1 MDASLSV
8 FGWLDALKF
17 NRFHR
22 QLVIVGSLICALGGY
37 NSQIIA
43 YIVPLALKE
52 WQLTPLEAGTMISYG
67 FLGLM
72 FGAAGFGMLSDR
84 LGRKKTTILIVIVL
98 CVFNAAAAFAPSFRV
113 FCLLRFL
120 SGLGIGGVVPLTI
133 TLVSEFSP
141 SGIRARLLTIV
152 GGSFTIGW
160 ALAGLFAMF
169 LVPYFGWRSV
179 LLVAIAPLFL
189 LPFLRSY
196 LPESIRFLANRN
208 RYDDSI
214 EEIRRIERIAGLEPR
229 GWEPANFAQDVALRG
244 SGVKELLQPGLRTM
258 TILVWC
264 TYFFCMLALYGLSTW
279 LPSILANSGF
289 SLIRSYS
296 YTVVQSLGA
305 ALGGFLL
312 GWFMDTVGRKAGL
325 CLSFLLGGLS
335 VLLFGAVSSD
345 ASLLLA
351 GLATGI
357 FLVGIPSALHVV
369 ANEIYPTRVR
379 ATGAGWAYA
388 VGRVGSI
395 AGPVIGGVVQMAGFT
410 FNQFFVVFSLPSF
423 LCVLLVALYPVGVK
437 REGLE
442 AVAAKLLKQ
451 G

>member
-1 MDASLSV
+1 MTASLSV
-8 FGWLDALKF
+8 FSWLDTLKF

-22 QLVIVGSLICALGGY
+22 QLVIVGSLLCILSGY

-67 FLGLM
+67 LLGLM
-72 FGAAGFGMLSDR
+72 LGAAGFGMVSDR
-84 LGRKKTTILIVIVL
+84 LGRKKTTILVVILL
-98 CVFNAAAAFAPSFRV
+98 CVFNAAAAFAPSFRI

-120 SGLGIGGVVPLTI
+120 SGLGIGGVVPLTV

-141 SGIRARLLTIV
+141 SGIRARLMTAV
-152 GGSFTIGW
+152 GTSFTIGW
-160 ALAGLFAMF
+160 ALGGLLAMF

-179 LLVAIAPLFL
+179 FLITIVPLFL
-189 LPFLRSY
+189 IPVLHSHF
-196 LPESIRFLANRN
+196 PESVRFLAGRK
-208 RYDDSI
+208 RYDEAI
-214 EEIRRIERIAGLEPR
+214 KEIRRIEKIAGFTPLV
-229 GWEPANFAQDVALRG
+229 WDAASFAQDAPPLAG
-244 SGVKELLQPGLRTM
+244 SGVKELLRPGLRMM

-264 TYFFCMLALYGLSTW
+264 TYLFCYLALYGLSTW

-289 SLIRSYS
+289 SLIKSYS

-305 ALGGFLL
+305 AVGGFLL
-312 GWFMDTVGRKAGL
+312 GCLMDMVGRKGGL

-357 FLVGIPSALHVV
+357 FLVGIPAALHVV
-369 ANEIYPTRVR
+369 ANEIYPTSVR
-379 ATGAGWAYA
+379 STGAGWAYA
-388 VGRVGSI
+388 VGRVGGI
-395 AGPVIGGVVQMAGFT
+395 AGPVIGGFVQMAGFT
-410 FNQFFVVFSLPSF
+410 FYQFFVVFSLPSF
-423 LCVLLVALYPVGVK
+423 ICVLLVALYPVGVK
-437 REGLE
+437 RDGLE
-442 AVAAKLLKQ
+442 AVAAKLLK
-451 G
+451 

>member
-1 MDASLSV
+1 MHASLSV
-8 FGWLDALKF
+8 FGWLDTMKF

-22 QLVIVGSLICALGGY
+22 RLVLVGSLICALGGY

-84 LGRKKTTILIVIVL
+84 LGRKKTTVLIVIVL
-98 CVFNAAAAFAPSFRV
+98 CVFNAAAAFAPNFLT
-113 FCLLRFL
+113 FCILRFL
-120 SGLGIGGVVPLTI
+120 AGLGIGGVVPLSV

-141 SGIRARLLTIV
+141 SGIRGRLLTIV

-160 ALAGLFAMF
+160 AFAGLFSMF
-169 LVPYFGWRSV
+169 LVPCFGWRSV
-179 LLVAIAPLFL
+179 LLITILPLLFMPL
-189 LPFLRSY
+189 LYLH
-196 LPESIRFLANRN
+196 LPESVRFLASRK

-214 EEIRRIERIAGLEPR
+214 QVIRRIEKTAGLPPR
-229 GWEPANFAQDVALRG
+229 SWAPDSFTHDVVLRG
-244 SGVKELLQPGLRTM
+244 SGLKELLQPGLRMM
-258 TILVWC
+258 TVLVWC
-264 TYFFCMLALYGLSTW
+264 TYLFCMLALYGLSTW
-279 LPSILANSGF
+279 LPSILASAGF

-305 ALGGFLL
+305 AFGGFLL
-312 GWFMDTVGRKAGL
+312 GWFMDGVGRKAGL
-325 CLSFLLGGLS
+325 CLCFFLGGLS
-335 VLLFGAVSSD
+335 VILFGAVSSD
-345 ASLLLA
+345 TSLLFA
-351 GLATGI
+351 GLATGV

-369 ANEIYPTRVR
+369 ANEIYPTQVR

-410 FNQFFVVFSLPSF
+410 FNQFFVVFAVPSF
-423 LCVLLVALYPVGVK
+423 ICVLLVALYPVGVR

-442 AVAAKLLKQ
+442 EVSAKLLK
-451 G
+451 

>member
-1 MDASLSV
+1 MSGSLSV
-8 FGWLDALKF
+8 VGWLDTLKF

-22 QLVIVGSLICALGGY
+22 QLLLVGSLICALAGY

-72 FGAAGFGMLSDR
+72 FGAAGFGMISDR
-84 LGRKKTTILIVIVL
+84 MGRKKTILTVVVVL
-98 CVFNAAAAFAPSFRV
+98 CVFNAAAALAPSFRI

-120 SGLGIGGVVPLTI
+120 SGLGIGGVVPLI
-133 TLVSEFSP
+133 VTLVGEFSP
-141 SGIRARLLTIV
+141 SAIRARLITV
-152 GGSFTIGW
+152 AGGSFTIGW

-169 LVPYFGWRSV
+169 LVPDFGWRSV
-179 LLVAIAPLFL
+179 LIIAIVPLFL
-189 LPFLRSY
+189 LPFLHPY
-196 LPESIRFLANRN
+196 LPESVRFLAGRN
-208 RYDDSI
+208 RFDEAIKILRKI
-214 EEIRRIERIAGLEPR
+214 EKTAGFEPL
-229 GWEPANFAQDVALRG
+229 GWEPASFAQAAPRFG
-244 SGVKELLQPGLRTM
+244 SRFKELIQPGLRKM
-258 TILVWC
+258 TILVWL
-264 TYFFCMLALYGLSTW
+264 TYFFCMLACYGLSTW
-279 LPSILANSGF
+279 LPSILSNSGF

-296 YTVVQSLGA
+296 YTVIQSLA
-305 ALGGFLL
+305 AFFGSFLL
-312 GWFMDTVGRKAGL
+312 GCLMDTVGRKGGL
-325 CLSFLLGGLS
+325 CLSFFLGGLS

-351 GLATGI
+351 GIATGI

-369 ANEIYPTRVR
+369 ANEIYPTRFR
-379 ATGAGWAYA
+379 STGAGWAYA

-395 AGPVIGGVVQMAGFT
+395 AGPVIGGAVQMAGFT
-410 FNQFFVVFSLPSF
+410 FYQFFIVFSLPSF

-442 AVAAKLLKQ
+442 VVTAKLLK
-451 G
+451 